1 MRIFLAL
8 LFIGGGGIA
17 ALALSWF
24 FYSTSVDEQQF
35 NDEQTAQTVT
45 SGPVTSEPVTA
56 EPVTG
61 ETDADIKAPPADAQP
76 EADDNSDKA
85 GETATAEE
93 ADRLAGLP
101 RVELARIGPDGS
113 AVLAGIADSRSTITI
128 SENGKKLGGG
138 RADASGEWVAILDD
152 PLSAGNHLLIVEML
166 TTDGQMRRDSRAVLV
181 ELQDTGKDTPLVAL
195 VPMDDTAQAQ
205 AEIISAPE
213 GLNVPQADDQHQD
226 ADNAGSS
233 EASRAQTEPVDEPD
247 LSINTLS
254 WISQDSL
261 LIRGSAQAGA
271 QITGRFG
278 DADFTAEYDRAQQ
291 LWNARLTVPEKGD
304 DILRLETR
312 LLSEAGETLKLSV
325 LDIAISQLDIGRDGS
340 EMVVVSKGDML
351 WRIAYRTYGRGIR
364 YLDIVKR
371 NKDRIDNPD
380 MIFPAQIF
388 ALPE

>member
-45 SGPVTSEPVTA
+45 SEPATSEPVTA
-56 EPVTG
+56 EAA
-61 ETDADIKAPPADAQP
+61 TDTTAPAADAQP

-166 TTDGQMRRDSRAVLV
+166 TTDGQTRRDSRAVLV
-181 ELQDTGKDTPLVAL
+181 ELQETGKDTPLVAL

-213 GLNVPQADDQHQD
+213 GLNVPQAGEQAQD
-226 ADNAGSS
+226 AETAGSS
-233 EASRAQTEPVDEPD
+233 EASRAQTEPVDEPE

-254 WISQDSL
+254 WISHDSL
-261 LIRGSAQAGA
+261 LIRGSAQSGA

-278 DADFTAEYDRAQQ
+278 DTDFTAEYDRTQQ
-291 LWNARLTVPEKGD
+291 RWNARLTVPEKGD
-304 DILRLETR
+304 DILRLEAR

-340 EMVVVSKGDML
+340 EMVVVTKGDML